1 MAYKALSLTRGEDKT
16 YLLAF
21 THPASGLPYCL
32 KNCVVFF
39 TIKSNPSLPDSAAL
53 VQKTVTTFSDTT
65 SGTSGTVG
73 ISLNRADTIN
83 IAPGE
88 YDYDFSLLTA
98 GSKTS
103 VVQYGRISIRQEVTH
118 STGTAGTAA

>member
-39 TIKSNPSLPDSAAL
+39 TIKSNSSLPDSAAL
-53 VQKTVTTFSDTT
+53 VQKIVTSFTDTT
-65 SGTSGTVG
+65 SGTSGTAG
-73 ISLNRADTIN
+73 ITLNRADTIN
-83 IAPGE
+83 LDPGE